1 MSKLDRPVPRVD
13 EIIIDELKR
22 AFDTHSIIR
31 RPDLNAEQKVAF
43 IMAIDEVINCLSSWH
58 DEYKV

>member
-31 RPDLNAEQKVAF
+31 RHNLNAEQKVAF